1 MDEKQSKINLFIL
14 SYWWD
19 QEILLKKIRAYYRS
33 KLTPKHPPWKMKFVL
48 HATNKGHNDV
58 DPLNI
63 FLNVSSYFLSFHQ
76 DRSKA
81 WWLFTVKG
89 VKFYRQTAFLWSD
102 PSPGLSPPPLP
113 FMSAWCMM
121 GDVSPRLLAST
132 YPFLQLRPS
141 LPLMSPSI
149 SLTHTDK
156 YCKIL
161 KEGPSDPNQICSYP
175 HHCYEVD
182 IAV

>member
-1 MDEKQSKINLFIL
+1 
-14 SYWWD
+14 
-19 QEILLKKIRAYYRS
+19 
-33 KLTPKHPPWKMKFVL
+33 MKVVL
-48 HATNKGHNDV
+48 HATNKGHNYV

-63 FLNVSSYFLSFHQ
+63 SLNVSSYFLSFHQ

-141 LPLMSPSI
+141 FPLMSSPSI

-156 YCKIL
+156 CCKIL
-161 KEGPSDPNQICSYP
+161 KEGPYDP
-175 HHCYEVD
+175 
-182 IAV
+182 IATHTPAMRWTLQSKVGKVFMTVQHSSSLDCLAK